1 MAYEQKTEVVTLLAW
16 HDMIWYRKTFCIT
29 FFLSIN
35 VVVSQAKPRAGVLRT
50 NKGERWWSGNS
61 VPDVSDHWRLPQV
74 LASRPT
80 VLDGH
85 L

>member
-1 MAYEQKTEVVTLLAW
+1 MMSPFYVVGREKMVMAMATRVVS
-16 HDMIWYRKTFCIT
+16 

-80 VLDGH
+80 VLDRH

>member
-1 MAYEQKTEVVTLLAW
+1 MASQNLLY
-16 HDMIWYRKTFCIT
+16 I

-35 VVVSQAKPRAGVLRT
+35 VVVSQAKPGAGVLRT

-80 VLDGH
+80 VLDGTSKKMKDKGAGTFH
-85 L
+85 

>member
-1 MAYEQKTEVVTLLAW
+1 MAYEQKTEVVTFLAW
-16 HDMIWYRKTFCIT
+16 HDMASQNLLYI

>member
-1 MAYEQKTEVVTLLAW
+1 MASQNLLY
-16 HDMIWYRKTFCIT
+16 I

-80 VLDGH
+80 VLDGQ